1 MLSHLKRWLL
11 LGGLLLVALA
21 VLVFVLE
28 NRQQSHLVFLGW
40 LTPELPVAVL
50 MSAAFILGVAFSLL
64 LNLWLLG
71 RLRLRIARQQ
81 RDLLLLRRQVE
92 GQGEVKG

>member
-28 NRQQSHLVFLGW
+28 NRQLSHLVFLGW

-50 MSAAFILGVAFSLL
+50 MSAAFILGVVFSLL

-71 RLRLRIARQQ
+71 RLRMRIARQQ
-81 RDLLLLRRQVE
+81 RDLLLLRRQQSE
-92 GQGEVKG
+92 ARE